1 MKQVLLIIPIMEMKE
16 ADAWKVRHSLG
27 VWPRTEIQ
35 THLSLE
41 PVLLTTTLCST
52 ITLKEKE
59 QWPQTTVF
67 LNISL
72 KAPDCSSYN

>member
-1 MKQVLLIIPIMEMKE
+1 MKQVMLIIPFMEMKKGE
-16 ADAWKVRHSLG
+16 AWKVRHGLG

-41 PVLLTTTLCST
+41 PMLLTTTLCST

-59 QWPQTTVF
+59 Q
-67 LNISL
+67 
-72 KAPDCSSYN
+72 